1 MLLIIRYSLWISLL
15 MLTKFKWINWFQIF
29 LILEAKFT
37 EDLLHIFDNLNK
49 FKVSLLHEE
58 TSEIWKKYFV
68 GCYAPQLKDGIY
80 AVTNV
85 SIEISMYIQMFI
97 LMRTAFFLEG
107 IQMIQFHKKSKQ
119 MQQDRYYRYFVE
131 TNKKIQ

>member
-1 MLLIIRYSLWISLL
+1 

-58 TSEIWKKYFV
+58 TSEIRKKYFV

-119 MQQDRYYRYFVE
+119 MQEDRYFVE
-131 TNKKIQ
+131 TNKKFQ

>member
-1 MLLIIRYSLWISLL
+1 MLLIIRYSLQISLL

-37 EDLLHIFDNLNK
+37 EDLLHIFDNLKK
-49 FKVSLLHEE
+49 FKVSLVHEE
-58 TSEIWKKYFV
+58 TRKKYFV

-97 LMRTAFFLEG
+97 LMRTAFFSEG

-119 MQQDRYYRYFVE
+119 MQQDRYFVE